1 MLGSPPGH
9 VKPTSSGHR
18 GDVGAFINTVVPK
31 FTHKIYIIFNWKKSN
46 SNIDSY
52 VSTLRRRANRGG
64 IISQIIFS
72 QTNPCGFCIRCN
84 SNQNKR
90 LHLTKPS
97 VGLFFFPFYF
107 WSSSENKNQLLIM
120 HDLWHFPFSSQL
132 LHIHVKTFLYIY
144 IYIFIPGKRKF
155 HTPWFFCHSSNTPV
169 EL

>member
-97 VGLFFFPFYF
+97 VGLFFFLSIFG
-107 WSSSENKNQLLIM
+107 LLQKTKINCW
-120 HDLWHFPFSSQL
+120 LCTIYGIFPFPLS
-132 LHIHVKTFLYIY
+132 FYIY
-144 IYIFIPGKRKF
+144 M
-155 HTPWFFCHSSNTPV
+155 
-169 EL
+169 